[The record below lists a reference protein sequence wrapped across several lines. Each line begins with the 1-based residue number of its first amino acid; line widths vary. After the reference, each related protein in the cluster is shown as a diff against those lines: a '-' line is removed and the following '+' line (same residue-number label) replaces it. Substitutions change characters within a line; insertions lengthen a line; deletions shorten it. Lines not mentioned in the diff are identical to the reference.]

1 MVRNVSVEGQSFLT
15 VQRRKDGSVYDA
27 EISAT
32 RIEWGGRNYV
42 LCTARDITERLRLA
56 AELEQHRDRLQELVE
71 ARTRDLAAA
80 LEEAKSANR
89 AKSDFLANMSHEIRT
104 PMNGILGMTEV
115 LLDSPLTDEQREYLG
130 IVKISG
136 DNLLTIINDIL
147 DFSKIEA
154 GRLEIERIAFDP
166 RKTLTSIVASQQ
178 GQATA
183 KLLSLDLNFDASV
196 PPAVC
201 GDPVRFGQVVTNLLG
216 NAIKFTEQGGVSI
229 RVTNL
234 DPRDAT
240 DIRLEVAVSDTGI
253 GIPAAKLEHIFEAF
267 AQSDSSVT
275 RQFGGTGLGLTISRE
290 LAARM
295 GGILRAESEPGKG
308 STFRFVFPC
317 AVAALEAEAPGGPLL
332 PTIPTANTGRRI
344 LVVEDN
350 RINQRL
356 MLAILKKLGHHVT
369 LASSGH
375 EALEY
380 VGAQTFDL
388 VLMDIQMPEMD
399 GVETTQKIREREAH
413 GGPHLPIIALTA
425 HAMTGDRERY
435 LAAGMDDYLTKPIQ
449 RDELI
454 AAIDR
459 QPPAAR

>member
-1 MVRNVSVEGQSFLT
+1 MVFKLNPLGSLFRFLIPSRLIHSSYSFNLP
-15 VQRRKDGSVYDA
+15 G
-27 EISAT
+27 
-32 RIEWGGRNYV
+32 
-42 LCTARDITERLRLA
+42 
-56 AELEQHRDRLQELVE
+56 
-71 ARTRDLAAA
+71 
-80 LEEAKSANR
+80 
-89 AKSDFLANMSHEIRT
+89 
-104 PMNGILGMTEV
+104 
-115 LLDSPLTDEQREYLG
+115 
-130 IVKISG
+130 VK
-136 DNLLTIINDIL
+136 
-147 DFSKIEA
+147 
-154 GRLEIERIAFDP
+154 
-166 RKTLTSIVASQQ
+166 TSS
-178 GQATA
+178 
-183 KLLSLDLNFDASV
+183 
-196 PPAVC
+196 
-201 GDPVRFGQVVTNLLG
+201 
-216 NAIKFTEQGGVSI
+216 
-229 RVTNL
+229 
-234 DPRDAT
+234 
-240 DIRLEVAVSDTGI
+240 TGI

-413 GGPHLPIIALTA
+413 DGRRLPIIALTA